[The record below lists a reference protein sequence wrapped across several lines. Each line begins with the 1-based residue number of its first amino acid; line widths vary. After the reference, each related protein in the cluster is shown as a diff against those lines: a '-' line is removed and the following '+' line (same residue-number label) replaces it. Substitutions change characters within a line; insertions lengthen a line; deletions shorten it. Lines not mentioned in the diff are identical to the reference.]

1 MTTPRLKRRQTV
13 FSGAAG
19 RPPGVTGDSVT
30 IRSSGSGGLAG
41 PADVPHDIVGAVG
54 QGLAELPDQLVGVS
68 LRQEISQP
76 P

>member
-1 MTTPRLKRRQTV
+1 M
-13 FSGAAG
+13 
-19 RPPGVTGDSVT
+19 T

-41 PADVPHDIVGAVG
+41 PADVPHDTVGAVD

-68 LRQEISQP
+68 LRQKISQP